1 MATFGIYRQ
10 LSRTQLPAVNYSI
23 FVIAFLL
30 TAVYLIKLPFLV
42 FVRNHSF
49 ESLLRNVPHEGELLQ
64 NYNEGVDL

>member
-42 FVRNHSF
+42 FCA
-49 ESLLRNVPHEGELLQ
+49 ESLLGNVPHEGEHLQ

>member
-30 TAVYLIKLPFLV
+30 TAVYLIKLPFPV

-49 ESLLRNVPHEGELLQ
+49 ESLLRNVTHEGELLQ